1 MEAILNFLRALDSFG
16 IAYNF
21 RYRDKNKY
29 KTAIGGSFCILFL
42 ILVGVL
48 GILTFIPFVNRKNY
62 TIVYYTMN
70 LAETEEVNIFKS
82 ESNFAV
88 GLSCEAK
95 KGETRNIL
103 DLLNLKT
110 SYVLF
115 QKFLN
120 GSYAKFNKP
129 LITHKCTYNDFYN
142 KYDGEFDYLGLSKY
156 ECISSKNFTIQ
167 GIYSNEIFSY
177 FEFSVQAK
185 NQSDQLLDTIESF
198 LENNDCK
205 VNFAYTDIIID
216 LDKYRSPITQYL
228 NQIFIQL
235 TPHLYIKR
243 NIYFMN
249 QYFTTDDNLMYI
261 YGDLIPEIM
270 PLYSRYEEYSLY
282 QGLNRKTNRL
292 PNFDYFS
299 KVYLR
304 ADLKKTI
311 IKRKYQRLMEFYS
324 SCHCLLN
331 AIYKLLGILLNYI
344 NNFYGF
350 HALSKFIFFFKE
362 LDDENNFNINK
373 KSNMIKEVLSIIN
386 SKGNIL
392 DNKKSKKKDM
402 EKQDILSI
410 NKREEED
417 LEDIKDIQEVNL
429 YNNNKKKVQNKN
441 SRNSPTKTMTFLT
454 KETLEKEDNTK
465 NDNNADE
472 NNNNY
477 YQGKTQK
484 YKLDQKRKKNNIRIR
499 FNFRNNNEN
508 NLYSSEKM
516 GTNHD
521 KDSIGS
527 NNNRKI
533 DDNGQIKNT
542 YNIFE
547 LFITQFFGCCLLN
560 NLNIKNNAINKAKK
574 ILFKK
579 LDVIKYIRNMI
590 LFERIN
596 QTNINDN
603 EKILMNFFS
612 RPIISVYTKE
622 EKNEFE
628 QFYENYEDKDF
639 DNYYEQIIELANKSK
654 KEEKDIKLLSIS
666 NEHLNAFN

>member
-1 MEAILNFLRALDSFG
+1 MKAILNFLRALDSFG

-261 YGDLIPEIM
+261 YGDLTPEIM

-454 KETLEKEDNTK
+454 KETLEKEENTK
-465 NDNNADE
+465 KDNNDDE

-477 YQGKTQK
+477 YRGKTQK

-516 GTNHD
+516 GTNND

-527 NNNRKI
+527 NNTKKI
-533 DDNGQIKNT
+533 DDNGHIKNT

-612 RPIISVYTKE
+612 RPIVSVYTKE

>member
-1 MEAILNFLRALDSFG
+1 MESILNFLRALDSFG

-261 YGDLIPEIM
+261 YGDLTPEIM

-282 QGLNRKTNRL
+282 QGLNRKTNRF

-454 KETLEKEDNTK
+454 KETLEKEENTK
-465 NDNNADE
+465 KDNNDDE

-477 YQGKTQK
+477 YRGKTQK

-516 GTNHD
+516 GTNND

-527 NNNRKI
+527 NNTKKI
-533 DDNGQIKNT
+533 DDNGHIKNT

>member
-1 MEAILNFLRALDSFG
+1 MESILNFLRALDSFG

-261 YGDLIPEIM
+261 YGDLTPEIM

-441 SRNSPTKTMTFLT
+441 SRNSPIKTMTFLT

-465 NDNNADE
+465 KDNNDDE

-516 GTNHD
+516 GTNND

-527 NNNRKI
+527 NNTKKI
-533 DDNGQIKNT
+533 DDNGHIKNT

-579 LDVIKYIRNMI
+579 LDVIKYIKNMI

>member
-1 MEAILNFLRALDSFG
+1 MESILNFLRALDSFG

-185 NQSDQLLDTIESF
+185 NQSDELLDTIESF

-235 TPHLYIKR
+235 SPHLYIKR

-261 YGDLIPEIM
+261 YGDLTPEIM

-292 PNFDYFS
+292 PNFDSFS

-331 AIYKLLGILLNYI
+331 AIYKLLGIFLNYI

-454 KETLEKEDNTK
+454 KETLEKEENTK
-465 NDNNADE
+465 KDNNDDE

-477 YQGKTQK
+477 YRGKTQK

-516 GTNHD
+516 GTNND

-527 NNNRKI
+527 NNTKKI
-533 DDNGQIKNT
+533 DDNGHIKNT

-579 LDVIKYIRNMI
+579 LDVIKYIKNMI

>member
-261 YGDLIPEIM
+261 YGDLTPEIM

-331 AIYKLLGILLNYI
+331 AIYKILGILLNYI

-454 KETLEKEDNTK
+454 KETLEKEENTK
-465 NDNNADE
+465 KDNNDDE

-477 YQGKTQK
+477 YRGKTQK

-516 GTNHD
+516 GTNND

-527 NNNRKI
+527 NNTKKI
-533 DDNGQIKNT
+533 DDNGHIKNT

>member
-1 MEAILNFLRALDSFG
+1 MESILNFLRALDSFG

-261 YGDLIPEIM
+261 YGDLTPEIM

-454 KETLEKEDNTK
+454 KETLEKEENTK
-465 NDNNADE
+465 KDNNDDE

-484 YKLDQKRKKNNIRIR
+484 YKLDQKRRKNNIRIR

-516 GTNHD
+516 GTNND

-527 NNNRKI
+527 NNTKKV

>member
-1 MEAILNFLRALDSFG
+1 MESILNFLRALDSFG

-70 LAETEEVNIFKS
+70 LAETEEVDIFES
-82 ESNFAV
+82 ESNFAL

-129 LITHKCTYNDFYN
+129 LITHKCTYDDFYN

-185 NQSDQLLDTIESF
+185 NQSDELLDTIESF

-235 TPHLYIKR
+235 SPHLYIKR

-261 YGDLIPEIM
+261 YGDLTPEIM

-292 PNFDYFS
+292 PNFDSFS

-331 AIYKLLGILLNYI
+331 AIYKLLGIFLNYI

-429 YNNNKKKVQNKN
+429 YNNNKKKIQNKN
-441 SRNSPTKTMTFLT
+441 SRNSPIKTMTFLT
-454 KETLEKEDNTK
+454 KETLEKEENTK
-465 NDNNADE
+465 KDNNDDE

-477 YQGKTQK
+477 YQGKTKK

-516 GTNHD
+516 GTKND

-527 NNNRKI
+527 NNTRKFEE
-533 DDNGQIKNT
+533 NGQIKNT

>member
-1 MEAILNFLRALDSFG
+1 
-16 IAYNF
+16 
-21 RYRDKNKY
+21 
-29 KTAIGGSFCILFL
+29 
-42 ILVGVL
+42 
-48 GILTFIPFVNRKNY
+48 
-62 TIVYYTMN
+62 
-70 LAETEEVNIFKS
+70 
-82 ESNFAV
+82 
-88 GLSCEAK
+88 
-95 KGETRNIL
+95 
-103 DLLNLKT
+103 
-110 SYVLF
+110 
-115 QKFLN
+115 
-120 GSYAKFNKP
+120 
-129 LITHKCTYNDFYN
+129 
-142 KYDGEFDYLGLSKY
+142 
-156 ECISSKNFTIQ
+156 
-167 GIYSNEIFSY
+167 
-177 FEFSVQAK
+177 
-185 NQSDQLLDTIESF
+185 
-198 LENNDCK
+198 
-205 VNFAYTDIIID
+205 
-216 LDKYRSPITQYL
+216 
-228 NQIFIQL
+228 
-235 TPHLYIKR
+235 
-243 NIYFMN
+243 MN

-261 YGDLIPEIM
+261 YGDLTPEIM

-292 PNFDYFS
+292 PNFDSFS

-331 AIYKLLGILLNYI
+331 AIYKLLGIFLNYI

-441 SRNSPTKTMTFLT
+441 SRNSPIKTMTFLT

-484 YKLDQKRKKNNIRIR
+484 YKLDQKRRKNNIRIR

-516 GTNHD
+516 GTNND

-527 NNNRKI
+527 NNTKKI
-533 DDNGQIKNT
+533 DDNGHIKNT

-579 LDVIKYIRNMI
+579 LDVIKYIKNMI

>member
-261 YGDLIPEIM
+261 YGDLTPEIM

-417 LEDIKDIQEVNL
+417 LEGIKDIQEVNL

-454 KETLEKEDNTK
+454 KETLEKEENTK
-465 NDNNADE
+465 KDNNDDE

-477 YQGKTQK
+477 YRGKTQK

-516 GTNHD
+516 GTNND

-527 NNNRKI
+527 NNTKKI
-533 DDNGQIKNT
+533 DDNGHIKNT

-603 EKILMNFFS
+603 EKVLMNFFS

>member
-235 TPHLYIKR
+235 SPHLYIKR

-261 YGDLIPEIM
+261 YGDLTPEIM

-292 PNFDYFS
+292 PNFDSFS

-402 EKQDILSI
+402 EKKDILSI

-441 SRNSPTKTMTFLT
+441 SRNSPIKTMTFLT

-516 GTNHD
+516 GTNND

-527 NNNRKI
+527 NNTKKI
-533 DDNGQIKNT
+533 DDNGHIKNT

>member
-1 MEAILNFLRALDSFG
+1 MESILNFLRALDSFG

-261 YGDLIPEIM
+261 YGDLTPEIM

-441 SRNSPTKTMTFLT
+441 SRNSPIKTMTFLT
-454 KETLEKEDNTK
+454 KETLEKEENTK
-465 NDNNADE
+465 KDNNDDE

-477 YQGKTQK
+477 YRGKTQK

-516 GTNHD
+516 GTNND

-527 NNNRKI
+527 NNTKKI
-533 DDNGQIKNT
+533 DDNGHIKNT

-579 LDVIKYIRNMI
+579 LDVIKYIKNMI

>member
-1 MEAILNFLRALDSFG
+1 MESILNFLRALDSFG

-261 YGDLIPEIM
+261 YGDLTPEIM

-441 SRNSPTKTMTFLT
+441 SRNSPKNTMTFLT

-477 YQGKTQK
+477 YRGKTQK

-516 GTNHD
+516 GTNND

-527 NNNRKI
+527 NNTKKI
-533 DDNGQIKNT
+533 DDNGHIKNT

-612 RPIISVYTKE
+612 RPIVSVYTKE

-666 NEHLNAFN
+666 NEQLNAFN

>member
-1 MEAILNFLRALDSFG
+1 MESILNFLRALDSFG

-261 YGDLIPEIM
+261 YGDLTPEIM

-441 SRNSPTKTMTFLT
+441 SRNSPKNTMTFLT
-454 KETLEKEDNTK
+454 KETLEKEENTK
-465 NDNNADE
+465 KDNNDDE
-472 NNNNY
+472 NKNNY
-477 YQGKTQK
+477 YRGKTQK

-560 NLNIKNNAINKAKK
+560 NLNIKNSAINKAKK

>member
-261 YGDLIPEIM
+261 YGDLTPEIM

-282 QGLNRKTNRL
+282 QGLNRKTNRF

-441 SRNSPTKTMTFLT
+441 SRNSPIKTMTFLT

-484 YKLDQKRKKNNIRIR
+484 YKLDQKRRKNNIRIR

-516 GTNHD
+516 GTNND

-527 NNNRKI
+527 NNTRKV

-612 RPIISVYTKE
+612 RPIVSVYTKE

>member
-1 MEAILNFLRALDSFG
+1 MESILNFLRALDSFG

-261 YGDLIPEIM
+261 YGDLTPEIM

-441 SRNSPTKTMTFLT
+441 SRNSPIKTMTFLT

-484 YKLDQKRKKNNIRIR
+484 YKLDQKRRKNNIRIR

-516 GTNHD
+516 GTNND

-527 NNNRKI
+527 NNTRKI

>member
-261 YGDLIPEIM
+261 YGDLTPEIM

-454 KETLEKEDNTK
+454 KETLEKEENTK
-465 NDNNADE
+465 KDNNDDE

-477 YQGKTQK
+477 YRGKTQK

-516 GTNHD
+516 GTKND

-527 NNNRKI
+527 NNTRKI
-533 DDNGQIKNT
+533 DDNGHIKNT

>member
-1 MEAILNFLRALDSFG
+1 MESILNFLRALDSFG

-261 YGDLIPEIM
+261 YGDLTPEIM

-441 SRNSPTKTMTFLT
+441 SRNSPIKTMTFLT

-484 YKLDQKRKKNNIRIR
+484 YKLDQKRRKNNIRIR

-560 NLNIKNNAINKAKK
+560 NLNIKNSAINKAKK

>member
-261 YGDLIPEIM
+261 YGDLTPEIM

-441 SRNSPTKTMTFLT
+441 SRNSPIKTMTFLT
-454 KETLEKEDNTK
+454 KETLEKEENTK
-465 NDNNADE
+465 KDNNDDE

-477 YQGKTQK
+477 YRGKTQK

-516 GTNHD
+516 GTNND

-527 NNNRKI
+527 NNTKKI
-533 DDNGQIKNT
+533 DDNGHIKNT

>member
-261 YGDLIPEIM
+261 YGDLTPEIM

-282 QGLNRKTNRL
+282 QGLNRKTNRF

-304 ADLKKTI
+304 DDLKKTI

-331 AIYKLLGILLNYI
+331 AIYKLLGIVLNYI

-402 EKQDILSI
+402 EKKDILSI

-441 SRNSPTKTMTFLT
+441 SRNSPIKTMTFLT
-454 KETLEKEDNTK
+454 KETLEKEENTK
-465 NDNNADE
+465 KDNNDDE

-484 YKLDQKRKKNNIRIR
+484 YKLDQKRRKNNIRIR

-527 NNNRKI
+527 NNTKKI
-533 DDNGQIKNT
+533 DDNGHIKNT

>member
-1 MEAILNFLRALDSFG
+1 MESILNFLRALDSFG

-261 YGDLIPEIM
+261 YGDLTPEIM

-454 KETLEKEDNTK
+454 KETLEKEENTK
-465 NDNNADE
+465 KDNNDDE

-477 YQGKTQK
+477 YRGKTQK

-516 GTNHD
+516 GTNND

-527 NNNRKI
+527 NNTKKI
-533 DDNGQIKNT
+533 DDNGHIKNT

-560 NLNIKNNAINKAKK
+560 NLNIKNSAINKAKK

>member
-1 MEAILNFLRALDSFG
+1 MESILNFLRALDSFG

-261 YGDLIPEIM
+261 YGDLTPEIM

-454 KETLEKEDNTK
+454 KETLEKEENTK
-465 NDNNADE
+465 KDNNDDE
-472 NNNNY
+472 NKNNY

-484 YKLDQKRKKNNIRIR
+484 YKLDQKRRKNNIRIR

>member
-1 MEAILNFLRALDSFG
+1 MESILNFLRTLDSFG

-261 YGDLIPEIM
+261 YGDLTPEIM

-454 KETLEKEDNTK
+454 KETLEKEENTK
-465 NDNNADE
+465 KDNNDDE
-472 NNNNY
+472 NKNNY

-516 GTNHD
+516 GTNND

-527 NNNRKI
+527 NNTKKI
-533 DDNGQIKNT
+533 DDNGHIKNT

-547 LFITQFFGCCLLN
+547 LFITQFFGCCLFN

-603 EKILMNFFS
+603 EKVLMNFFS

>member
-261 YGDLIPEIM
+261 YGDLTPEIM

-402 EKQDILSI
+402 EKKDILSI

-441 SRNSPTKTMTFLT
+441 SRNSPIKTMTFLT

-484 YKLDQKRKKNNIRIR
+484 YKLDQKRRKNNIRIR

-516 GTNHD
+516 GTNND

-527 NNNRKI
+527 NNTRKI

>member
-261 YGDLIPEIM
+261 YGDLTPEIM

-429 YNNNKKKVQNKN
+429 YNNNKKKVTNKN
-441 SRNSPTKTMTFLT
+441 SRNSPIKTMTFLT

-484 YKLDQKRKKNNIRIR
+484 YKLDQKRRKNNIRIR

-527 NNNRKI
+527 NNTRKI

>member
-261 YGDLIPEIM
+261 YGDLTPEIM

-331 AIYKLLGILLNYI
+331 AIYKILGILLNYI

-441 SRNSPTKTMTFLT
+441 SRNSPKNTMTFLT
-454 KETLEKEDNTK
+454 KETLEKEENTK
-465 NDNNADE
+465 KDNNDDE

-477 YQGKTQK
+477 YRGKTQK

-516 GTNHD
+516 GTKND

-527 NNNRKI
+527 NNTKKI
-533 DDNGQIKNT
+533 DDNGHIKNT

-579 LDVIKYIRNMI
+579 LDVIKYIKNMI

>member
-70 LAETEEVNIFKS
+70 LAETEEVNIFES
-82 ESNFAV
+82 GSNFAV

-129 LITHKCTYNDFYN
+129 LITHKCTYDDFYN

-261 YGDLIPEIM
+261 YGDLTPEIM

-331 AIYKLLGILLNYI
+331 AIYKILGILLNYI

-441 SRNSPTKTMTFLT
+441 SRNSPIKTMTFLT

-484 YKLDQKRKKNNIRIR
+484 YKLDQKRRKNNIRIR

-516 GTNHD
+516 GTNND

-527 NNNRKI
+527 NNTRKV

>member
-261 YGDLIPEIM
+261 YGDLTPEIM

-516 GTNHD
+516 GTNND

-527 NNNRKI
+527 NNTKKI
-533 DDNGQIKNT
+533 DDNGHIKNT

-547 LFITQFFGCCLLN
+547 LFITQFFGCCLFN

>member
-261 YGDLIPEIM
+261 YGDLTPEIM

-402 EKQDILSI
+402 EKKDILSI

-441 SRNSPTKTMTFLT
+441 SRNSPIKTMTFLT

-484 YKLDQKRKKNNIRIR
+484 YKLDQKRRKNNIRIR

-516 GTNHD
+516 GTNND

-527 NNNRKI
+527 NNTRKV

-579 LDVIKYIRNMI
+579 LDVIKYIKNMI

>member
-261 YGDLIPEIM
+261 YGDLTPEIM

-454 KETLEKEDNTK
+454 KETLEKEENTK
-465 NDNNADE
+465 KDNNDDE

-477 YQGKTQK
+477 YRGKTQK

-516 GTNHD
+516 GTNND

-527 NNNRKI
+527 NNTRKI
-533 DDNGQIKNT
+533 DDNGHIKNT

-560 NLNIKNNAINKAKK
+560 NLNIKNSAINKAKK

>member
-261 YGDLIPEIM
+261 YGDLTPEIM

-282 QGLNRKTNRL
+282 QGLNRKTNRF

-417 LEDIKDIQEVNL
+417 LEGIKDIQEVNL

-484 YKLDQKRKKNNIRIR
+484 YKLDQKRRKNNIRIR

-516 GTNHD
+516 GTKND

-527 NNNRKI
+527 NNTRKV

-603 EKILMNFFS
+603 EKVLMNFFS

>member
-1 MEAILNFLRALDSFG
+1 MESILNFLRALDSFG

-70 LAETEEVNIFKS
+70 LAETEEVDIFES
-82 ESNFAV
+82 ESNFAL

-129 LITHKCTYNDFYN
+129 LITHKCTYDDFYN

-185 NQSDQLLDTIESF
+185 NQSDELLDTIESF

-235 TPHLYIKR
+235 SPHLYIKR

-261 YGDLIPEIM
+261 YGDLTPEIM

-292 PNFDYFS
+292 PNFDSFS

-331 AIYKLLGILLNYI
+331 AIYKLLGIFLNYI

-441 SRNSPTKTMTFLT
+441 SRNSPIKTMTFLT
-454 KETLEKEDNTK
+454 KETLEKEENTK
-465 NDNNADE
+465 KDNNDDE

-477 YQGKTQK
+477 YRGKTQK

-516 GTNHD
+516 GTNND

-527 NNNRKI
+527 KNTRKI
-533 DDNGQIKNT
+533 EENGQIKNT

-612 RPIISVYTKE
+612 RPIVSVYTKE

>member
-261 YGDLIPEIM
+261 YGDLTPEIM

-454 KETLEKEDNTK
+454 KETLEKEENTK
-465 NDNNADE
+465 KDNNDDE

-484 YKLDQKRKKNNIRIR
+484 YKLDQKRRKNNIRIR

-516 GTNHD
+516 GTNND

-527 NNNRKI
+527 NNTKKI
-533 DDNGQIKNT
+533 DDNGHIKNT

>member
-1 MEAILNFLRALDSFG
+1 MESILNFLRALDSFG

-402 EKQDILSI
+402 EKKDILSI

-484 YKLDQKRKKNNIRIR
+484 YKLDQKRRKNNIRIR

-560 NLNIKNNAINKAKK
+560 NLNIKNSAINKAKK

>member
-261 YGDLIPEIM
+261 YGDLTPEIM

-454 KETLEKEDNTK
+454 KETLEKEENTK
-465 NDNNADE
+465 KDNNDDE

-477 YQGKTQK
+477 YRGKTQK

-516 GTNHD
+516 GTNND

-527 NNNRKI
+527 NNTRKV

>member
-1 MEAILNFLRALDSFG
+1 MESILNFLRALDSFG

-261 YGDLIPEIM
+261 YGDLTPEIM

-282 QGLNRKTNRL
+282 QGLNRKTNRF

-465 NDNNADE
+465 KDNNDDE

-516 GTNHD
+516 GTNND

-527 NNNRKI
+527 NNTKKI
-533 DDNGQIKNT
+533 DDNGHIKNT

>member
-261 YGDLIPEIM
+261 YGDLTPEIM

-417 LEDIKDIQEVNL
+417 LEGIKDIQEVNL

-454 KETLEKEDNTK
+454 KETLEKEENTK
-465 NDNNADE
+465 KDNNDDE

-477 YQGKTQK
+477 YRGKTQK

-516 GTNHD
+516 GTNND

-527 NNNRKI
+527 NNTKKI
-533 DDNGQIKNT
+533 DDNGHIKNT

>member
-261 YGDLIPEIM
+261 YGDLTPEIM

-282 QGLNRKTNRL
+282 QGLNRKTNRF

-484 YKLDQKRKKNNIRIR
+484 YKLDQKRRKNNIRIR

-516 GTNHD
+516 GTNND

-527 NNNRKI
+527 NNTKKI
-533 DDNGQIKNT
+533 DDNGHIKNT

>member
-1 MEAILNFLRALDSFG
+1 MESILNFLRALDSFG

-70 LAETEEVNIFKS
+70 LAETEEVDIFES
-82 ESNFAV
+82 ESNFAL

-129 LITHKCTYNDFYN
+129 LITHKCTYDDFYN

-185 NQSDQLLDTIESF
+185 NQSDELLDTIESF

-235 TPHLYIKR
+235 SPHLYIKR

-261 YGDLIPEIM
+261 YGDLTPEIM

-292 PNFDYFS
+292 PNFDSFS

-331 AIYKLLGILLNYI
+331 AIYKLLGIFLNYI

-402 EKQDILSI
+402 EKKDILSI

-454 KETLEKEDNTK
+454 KETLEKEENTK
-465 NDNNADE
+465 KDNNDDE

-477 YQGKTQK
+477 YRGKTQK

-516 GTNHD
+516 GTNND

-527 NNNRKI
+527 NNTKKI
-533 DDNGQIKNT
+533 DDNGHIKNT

>member
-261 YGDLIPEIM
+261 YGDLTPEIM

-282 QGLNRKTNRL
+282 QGLNRKTNRF

-392 DNKKSKKKDM
+392 DNKKSKKKDK

-454 KETLEKEDNTK
+454 KETLEKEENTK
-465 NDNNADE
+465 KDNNDDE

-477 YQGKTQK
+477 YRGKTQK

-516 GTNHD
+516 GTNND

-527 NNNRKI
+527 NNTKKI
-533 DDNGQIKNT
+533 DDNGHINNT

-547 LFITQFFGCCLLN
+547 LFITQFFGSCLLN